1 MNRSVTLRQIEV
13 FVHVARGGN
22 LTAAAVRLG
31 LSQSAASMSLGE
43 LERLLGGPL
52 FHRVGR
58 GLRLNDRGRSLL
70 SSAEAVLLA
79 FRDFSDRAGGAD
91 GLSGDLVVACSTT
104 IASYLFPSCMKAF
117 LEMHQGLSLSL
128 DVGNTEE
135 IVEEVL
141 KGEADLGLIE
151 GDCVDQGLVTEKW
164 LRDELLLCASPR
176 HPLVAVRSVSLSRLA
191 GETWILREEG
201 AGTLSTLL
209 KAFAEEDFFPDRV
222 LRIGHTEAIKRA
234 VESGLG
240 ISCLSRFALSREL
253 RSGDLA
259 LIDTP
264 FRPHRWFCL
273 IRRRG
278 PRSAALGLL
287 VEWLLERRSLLT

>member
-58 GLRLNDRGRSLL
+58 GLCLNDRGRFLL
-70 SSAEAVLLA
+70 PSAEAVLLA
-79 FRDFSDRAGGAD
+79 FRDFSDRAGGEGD
-91 GLSGDLVVACSTT
+91 LSGDLVVACSTT
-104 IASYLFPSCMKAF
+104 IANYLFPSCMKAF
-117 LEMHQGLSLSL
+117 LEAHRGLSLSL

-135 IVEEVL
+135 IAEEVR
-141 KGEADLGLIE
+141 KGEADLGLVE
-151 GDCVDQGLVTEKW
+151 GDCADQGLVTEKW

-176 HPLVAVRSVSLSRLA
+176 HPLVTARSVPLSRLA
-191 GETWILREEG
+191 GETWIFREEG

-209 KAFAEEDFFPDRV
+209 KAFAEEDFFPDRI
-222 LRIGHTEAIKRA
+222 LHIGHTEAIKRA
-234 VESGLG
+234 VEAGLG
-240 ISCLSRFALSREL
+240 VSCLSRFALSREL

-278 PRSAALGLL
+278 PRSAALTLL
-287 VEWLLERRSLLT
+287 VDWLLERRSLLT